1 MRRTYISPE
10 FTYEQVPGTLN
21 MKETRFFQGS
31 KMMEIEDT
39 ISISEDTIYWYQNS
53 QKEQINPI
61 SEASTNP
68 VGVNLVEIKQTNS
81 KLYLQTNQSPLAI
94 ESNARWVLEI
104 DYREILIQYIF
115 GRIKESRT
123 FEGVTARDTLRQNVD
138 LSIRDYIGFNILSRY
153 ELSEILFWTK
163 YSRILD
169 TQRLQY
175 ENLYDR
181 TIRLEM
187 FKNRQFS
194 TRTNE
199 NKLFIEFNQ
208 QQPALD
214 WVFDYYYTLNFRK
227 I

>member
-115 GRIKESRT
+115 GKIKESRT

-175 ENLYDR
+175 ENIYDR

>member
-21 MKETRFFQGS
+21 MKETKFFQGS

-68 VGVNLVEIKQTNS
+68 VGVNLVQIKEKNS
-81 KLYLQTNQSPLAI
+81 KLYLQKNQSPLAI

-115 GRIKESRT
+115 ARIKESRT

-138 LSIRDYIGFNILSRY
+138 LSIRDYINFNILSRY

-163 YSRILD
+163 YQKIID

-175 ENLYDR
+175 ENLWDR
-181 TIRLEM
+181 TTKLEM
-187 FKNRQFS
+187 FKSRQFS
-194 TRTNE
+194 TRTTE

>member
-194 TRTNE
+194 TKTNE

>member
-21 MKETRFFQGS
+21 MRETRFPQGS

-61 SEASTNP
+61 SESSTQP
-68 VGVNLVEIKQTNS
+68 VGVNLVDIKQKNS
-81 KLYLQTNQSPLAI
+81 KLYLQKNQSTLAL

-104 DYREILIQYIF
+104 EWREVLIQYIF
-115 GRIKESRT
+115 ARIKESRT
-123 FEGVTARDTLRQNVD
+123 FEGVIARDTLRQNVD

-153 ELSEILFWTK
+153 ELSENLFWTK
-163 YSRILD
+163 YSKILD
-169 TQRLQY
+169 SGRLQY
-175 ENLYDR
+175 NNLYDR
-181 TIRLEM
+181 TTKLEM

-194 TRTNE
+194 TRISE
-199 NKLFIEFNQ
+199 GKLFIEFNQ

>member
-194 TRTNE
+194 TKTNE

-214 WVFDYYYTLNFRK
+214 WVFDYYYPVNFRK

>member
-181 TIRLEM
+181 TTRLEM